1 MMDIFKEQ
9 KAVFRGQFHQLDE
22 KAFSILALYIMSYI
36 VGHVL
41 VVHVLLACTF
51 NSPVRATVLLTGIEA
66 NILV

>member
-41 VVHVLLACTF
+41 LACTF

-66 NILV
+66 NLLV